1 MEKNENPDKIW
12 YSYEEWKAYEEFC
25 NGWELY
31 VKVEPENLERMSDKP
46 KIDIQ
51 EVKKLY
57 EEDMKKYEDIHN
69 AVFVDFSDYC
79 KELEILFEITY

>member
-1 MEKNENPDKIW
+1 MHFTLNEKQMEK
-12 YSYEEWKAYEEFC
+12 
-25 NGWELY
+25 
-31 VKVEPENLERMSDKP
+31 VDKP

-79 KELEILFEITY
+79 RELEILFEITY